1 MRRLILLSY
10 GSPESIDELGEYLS
24 MVFYGD
30 PVPERIYNE
39 NRKKYELYNGRSP
52 SNDILKCIEEKLKK
66 ALREYDFDVTQ
77 AYKHWKPGIENIVED
92 SKDFDEIFAIPL
104 FPFSTNNVKNS
115 YEKPFN
121 EALKK
126 YNVTARVRFL
136 NGLEDQ
142 ELLYSAWIEKISG
155 HMYNESPFLFAA
167 HSLPLYSDE
176 STYENLII
184 NTARRLSN
192 TFLKD
197 DYFYGFYSQGEH
209 GKWLYPSIY
218 DYIDKLKEYNS
229 VTVIPIGFIYEHLE
243 ILYDLDIEFKNKL
256 KDYGISYDRVETPS
270 CSDTLVMA
278 IRNKIISNIK

>member
-10 GSPESIDELGEYLS
+10 GSPESIEDLGEYLS
-24 MVFYGD
+24 MVFYGN
-30 PVPERIYNE
+30 PVPEKVYNE
-39 NRKKYELYNGRSP
+39 NKKKYELYNGKSP
-52 SNDILKCIEEKLKK
+52 SNDILKCIENKLKK
-66 ALREYDFDVTQ
+66 ALSEYNFDVTQ
-77 AYKHWKPGIENIVED
+77 AYKHWKPGIETIIEE
-92 SKDFDEIFAIPL
+92 SKDFEEILAIPL

-121 EALKK
+121 GALNK
-126 YNVTARVRFL
+126 YGIRSNVKFL

-142 ELLYSAWIEKISG
+142 ELLYSAWIEKISS
-155 HMYNESPFLFAA
+155 HMYNNSPFLFVA

-176 STYENLII
+176 STYKNLII
-184 NTARRLSN
+184 NAAERLSK

-197 DYFYGFYSQGEH
+197 EYFYGFYSQGEH

-218 DYIDKLKEYNS
+218 DYIYKLKEYKS

-243 ILYDLDIEFKNKL
+243 ILYDLDVEFREKL
-256 KDYGISYDRVETPS
+256 ESLNISYDRVETPS

-278 IRNKIISNIK
+278 IRNKILSNL